1 MAAMDTTKG
10 QQQQPTDGGKPKSER
25 RLAAEASFRRAWSRV
40 DMNDAE
46 LVAELRDFE
55 EKVYEGIDDL
65 DNGNYTTYRI
75 GDPFEKFR
83 EDVRSAGREHRER
96 NAKSLAAKPLDG

>member
-10 QQQQPTDGGKPKSER
+10 QQQQQTDGVKPKSER
-25 RLAAEASFRRAWSRV
+25 RLATEAAFKQTWARI

-55 EKVYEGIDDL
+55 EKLYEGIDAME
-65 DNGNYTTYRI
+65 NGDYRTYTRETI
-75 GDPFEKFR
+75 HELF
-83 EDVRSAGREHRER
+83 EDVKRRGIER
-96 NAKSLAAKPLDG
+96 RQLRKGQKAVDRPV